1 MNTRILV
8 LLSLFVGIGAVLHAI
23 MPPLFFGMRPDMLL
37 AMMFLGIIMFPKL
50 PYVLVLSVATGI
62 VSALTTTAPGG
73 QIANL
78 IEKPVTG
85 LIVFTLV
92 LGLQKF
98 RQERI
103 KAAVLT
109 AVGTIIS
116 GSIFLGLILFV
127 IGLMDAG
134 FTAMFLTVVLP
145 TALLNTV
152 LMVVLHPVS
161 LRIMRSSPSQ
171 ALRVS

>member
-8 LLSLFVGIGAVLHAI
+8 LLSLFVGIGAVLHAV
-23 MPPLFFGMRPDMLL
+23 MPPIFFGMRPDMLL
-37 AMMFLGIIMFPKL
+37 AMMFLGIIMFPRI

-78 IEKPVTG
+78 IEKPLTG

-92 LGLQKF
+92 IGLQRFK
-98 RQERI
+98 QERI

-109 AVGTIIS
+109 AVGTLIS

-152 LMVVLHPVS
+152 LMMVLHPVS
-161 LRIMRSSPSQ
+161 LRIMRNSPSQ

>member
-1 MNTRILV
+1 MNTRVLV
-8 LLSLFVGIGAVLHAI
+8 LLSLFIGIGAVLHAV
-23 MPPLFFGMRPDMLL
+23 MPPIFFGMRPDMLL
-37 AMMFLGIIMFPKL
+37 AMMFLGIIMFPKVS
-50 PYVLVLSVATGI
+50 YVLVLSTATGI

-85 LIVFTLV
+85 MIVFVLV
-92 LGLQKF
+92 LAMRNFK
-98 RQERI
+98 QERI

-109 AVGTIIS
+109 AVGTIVS

-134 FTAMFLTVVLP
+134 FIAMFLTVVLP

-152 LMVVLHPVS
+152 LMMVLHPVS
-161 LRIMRSSPSQ
+161 LRIMRNSPSQ
-171 ALRVS
+171 TLRAS

>member
-8 LLSLFVGIGAVLHAI
+8 LLSLFVGIGAVLHAV
-23 MPPLFFGMRPDMLL
+23 MPPIFFGMRPDMLL
-37 AMMFLGIIMFPKL
+37 AMMFLGIIMFPKMS
-50 PYVLVLSVATGI
+50 YVLVLSAATGI

-92 LGLQKF
+92 LGLQRFK
-98 RQERI
+98 QERV
-103 KAAVLT
+103 KAAILT

-152 LMVVLHPVS
+152 LMMVLHPVS
-161 LRIMRSSPSQ
+161 LRIMRNSPSQ